1 MRFFFLIFIFW
12 FLAMIIS
19 GLNKARV
26 FDRLPVK
33 EFMDKLIESITGSI
47 KGGAAMAKKIFLWAV
62 MIVVAI
68 IALRTG
74 FGVFGT
80 INAGERGVL
89 TTFGAVSKRV
99 FDEGLY
105 MKLPFIQQM
114 HRIDIKIQKEQAT
127 ANAAS
132 KDLQTVD
139 SIVAVNFH
147 LNPATVDKLYQEV
160 GIDFKSRIIDP
171 AMQEAVKASTARYT
185 AEELIT
191 KREMVREDIKNLL
204 KQRMEGLGIIIDEFN
219 VINFKFSDVFESAI
233 EQKVVAEQQGLA
245 AKNKLEQVKFE
256 AQQSVASAEG
266 RAKAIQIE
274 ASALQT
280 NPAVLQLRAIE
291 KWNGTI
297 PTYWGGGALPFIN
310 VK

>member
-1 MRFFFLIFIFW
+1 M
-12 FLAMIIS
+12 
-19 GLNKARV
+19 V
-26 FDRLPVK
+26 
-33 EFMDKLIESITGSI
+33 
-47 KGGAAMAKKIFLWAV
+47 KKIFIWAV
-62 MIVVAI
+62 VIIVAI

-89 TTFGAVSKRV
+89 TTFGAVSKKV
-99 FDEGLY
+99 FGEGLY

-147 LNPATVDKLYQEV
+147 LNPTEVARLYQEV

-171 AMQEAVKASTARYT
+171 AMQEAVKASTAKYT

-191 KREMVREDIKNLL
+191 KREMVREDIKALL

-233 EQKVVAEQQGLA
+233 EQKVVAEQQALA

-256 AQQSVASAEG
+256 AQQSIASAEG

>member
-1 MRFFFLIFIFW
+1 MRFFFFVFLIW
-12 FLAMIIS
+12 ALAAVIS
-19 GLNKARV
+19 AMSKARV

-33 EFMDKLIESITGSI
+33 EFLDKLIKSMTGSI
-47 KGGAAMAKKIFLWAV
+47 KGGVSMVKKIFLWVIA
-62 MIVVAI
+62 IIIII

-89 TTFGAVSKRV
+89 TTFGAVSKKV
-99 FDEGLY
+99 YEEGLY
-105 MKLPFIQQM
+105 MKMPFIQQV

-147 LNPATVDKLYQEV
+147 LNPTEVAKLYQEV

-171 AMQEAVKASTARYT
+171 AMQEAVKASTAKYT

-191 KREMVREDIKNLL
+191 KREMVREDIKELL
-204 KQRMEGLGIIIDEFN
+204 KQRMESLGIIIDEFN

-233 EQKVVAEQQGLA
+233 EQKVVAEQQALA